1 MSQIRMSQLKLNP
14 WIHENLVPHGGQRGH
29 LKIHRLKHLTREIQ
43 SNRMTPQRDVPV
55 VNHKILEIR
64 SNHSHQL
71 IRQFQLIRM
80 MQRSDVLF
88 VSDAIHEIR
97 PIHSRLLIHKNQSI
111 HSRLL
116 IHKNQSIHG
125 RLLIH
130 RNRSI
135 HQNFHVIHKNRW
147 NDGKDQLQTDRQKQS
162 FQSKHPNKPNDPLS

>member
-43 SNRMTPQRDVPV
+43 SNRMKPQRDVLV

-97 PIHSRLLIHKNQSI
+97 SI

-116 IHKNQSIHG
+116 IHKNQ
-125 RLLIH
+125 
-130 RNRSI
+130 SI